1 MSLGQQILKL
11 RKTKGWNQDT
21 LGEKL
26 GIHANH
32 VSRLEHDRMKPS
44 KRTLVRLA
52 EVFEVDLD
60 DLVASTQQVNIKDQQ
75 LLKAFQLAQELE
87 GEDRLI
93 VVRLIQ
99 ALAAKKRMEQAL
111 RPDLE

>member
-52 EVFEVDLD
+52 EVFEVSAKVVLEEEAVVAED
-60 DLVASTQQVNIKDQQ
+60 DDDAEEEADSS
-75 LLKAFQLAQELE
+75 
-87 GEDRLI
+87 
-93 VVRLIQ
+93 
-99 ALAAKKRMEQAL
+99 AKVDA
-111 RPDLE
+111 